1 MTKKTTKRSAAKY
14 PALRPELNPRTRYE
28 LLDYDYLDKLNQDE
42 MQWLQDFTE
51 EYVHANFNH
60 PGRRIHKGRKHA
72 QYKKDCY
79 DRNNARNRCIWSRA
93 KAAGLTVDADILNV
107 VEDFEEWSED
117 FTSD

>member
-1 MTKKTTKRSAAKY
+1 MAKKKTKRSVAKY

-28 LLDYDYLDKLNQDE
+28 LLDKLDEDE
-42 MQWLQDFTE
+42 LQWLQDFTE

-60 PGRRIHKGRKHA
+60 PGRRIHKGRKQA

-107 VEDFEEWSED
+107 VENFEEWSED